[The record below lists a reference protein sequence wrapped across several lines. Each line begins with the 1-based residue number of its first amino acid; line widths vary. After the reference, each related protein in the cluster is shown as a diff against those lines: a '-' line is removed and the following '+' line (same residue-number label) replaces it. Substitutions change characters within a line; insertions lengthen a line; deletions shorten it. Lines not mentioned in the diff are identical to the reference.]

1 MTLREDGPTVTE
13 PEYADWRT
21 FEALSLTPILEQAL
35 DLFNEN
41 GYHGTTVRQIA
52 RRVGVTVPA
61 LYYHHESKEA
71 ILVALFELQMR
82 ELNDRAEAAA
92 CDAGADDVVAQF
104 SNVVEAIV
112 LYMTHRVRHVCLD
125 TELRHVSAD
134 SRSRYAA
141 TRKRLELMVI
151 DLVTE
156 GVATGEF
163 HATHVAETARAL
175 LGMCQSIPRWYQS
188 GGALTPDQVAARYVD
203 IALHTVGGSA
213 ARARLTSF
221 WTP

>member
-1 MTLREDGPTVTE
+1 VTLPRENGTIATE
-13 PEYADWRT
+13 PMFADWRT
-21 FEALSLTPILEQAL
+21 FEALPLTPILEQAL
-35 DLFNEN
+35 ELFNEN

-71 ILVALFELQMR
+71 VLVALFELQMR

-92 CDAGADDVVAQF
+92 REAGDDVVAQF

-112 LYMTHRVRHVCLD
+112 LYMTNRVRHVGLD
-125 TELRHVSAD
+125 TELRHVSVD

-151 DLVTE
+151 DVVSE
-156 GVATGEF
+156 GVAVGAF
-163 HATHVAETARAL
+163 SATNVAETVRAL
-175 LGMCQSIPRWYQS
+175 LGMFQSIPRWYQS
-188 GGALTPDQVAARYVD
+188 GGALTPEHVAERYVD
-203 IALHTVGGSA
+203 IALHTVGYRPA
-213 ARARLTSF
+213 H
-221 WTP
+221 

>member
-1 MTLREDGPTVTE
+1 VTLREDGPTVTE
-13 PEYADWRT
+13 PVYTDWRT
-21 FEALSLTPILEQAL
+21 FEALPLTPILEQAL

-71 ILVALFELQMR
+71 VLVALFEMQMR

-92 CDAGADDVVAQF
+92 REAGDDVVAQF

-112 LYMTHRVRHVCLD
+112 LYMTYRVRHVSLD
-125 TELRHVSAD
+125 TELRHVSVD

-141 TRKRLELMVI
+141 TRKRLELMMI
-151 DLVTE
+151 DLVAD
-156 GVATGEF
+156 GVARDVF
-163 HATHVAETARAL
+163 HSGDVPETVRAL
-175 LGMCQSIPRWYQS
+175 LGMCQSIPRWFQL
-188 GGALTPDQVAARYVD
+188 GGALTPEQVAGRYVD
-203 IALHTVGGSA
+203 IALHTVGY
-213 ARARLTSF
+213 L
-221 WTP
+221 PDH